1 MSELIHE
8 IADDFP
14 EFADKLAAMKDADA
28 GFAEKVAEY
37 ERLNDE
43 AAASPIVEDHNV
55 LGWFA
60 GVAYRF

>member
-1 MSELIHE
+1 MAFSYTAE
-8 IADDFP
+8 
-14 EFADKLAAMKDADA
+14 A
-28 GFAEKVAEY
+28 GLNWHARLMVGYQLSRHWAISIVAEH

-43 AAASPIVEDHNV
+43 AAESPIVEDEDV